1 MRDFFEAI
9 GALLR
14 TIAYIGLF
22 WLIMVMIFL

>member
-1 MRDFFEAI
+1 MRDFFEVI

-22 WLIMVMIFL
+22 WIIMVMIFL

>member
-14 TIAYIGLF
+14 TIAYIVLF
-22 WLIMVMIFL
+22 WIIMVMIFQ

>member
-1 MRDFFEAI
+1 MKDFFEAI

-22 WLIMVMIFL
+22 WIIMILIFQ